1 VHWRRQTQVPEVMV
15 DANGNHHRLGAN
27 WITRYSVLHRTD
39 LPGRCLFADA
49 GVQSQPEYLD
59 ELPFPRDEIMLKR
72 EQLCDYCFFGGPTGT
87 VPLI

>member
-1 VHWRRQTQVPEVMV
+1 
-15 DANGNHHRLGAN
+15 
-27 WITRYSVLHRTD
+27 
-39 LPGRCLFADA
+39 
-49 GVQSQPEYLD
+49 VQSQPEYLD